1 MTFLIQSKSPGNVT
15 LSKLVGFMEI
25 HVSAISMQETR
36 LIKKYIRVSERLTN
50 LSRDTGFSANDQTM
64 MKRGQHA

>member
-1 MTFLIQSKSPGNVT
+1 M

-36 LIKKYIRVSERLTN
+36 LIKKYIRLSERLTN
-50 LSRDTGFSANDQTM
+50 LSRNTGFSANDQTM
-64 MKRGQHA
+64 MKRG

>member
-1 MTFLIQSKSPGNVT
+1 MTFLIQSKSPGNVI
-15 LSKLVGFMEI
+15 EI
-25 HVSAISMQETR
+25 SRIHGNPRICNLDAGDTPYQEV
-36 LIKKYIRVSERLTN
+36 YIRVSERLTN